1 MRKRLLFLTLPAVA
15 VVAVLAAAFSTAPVL
30 AATTY
35 HVQPDGSGAAC
46 SAAAPCGSIQHAVD
60 LAAPGDQILVRAGT
74 YEENVTVAVEKKN
87 LTLAGTG
94 QAQVVLQ
101 SAGSGQKEAPAGVPA
116 DIVLDIFAP
125 GVTVRNLTIR
135 HSEGSP
141 SGRDIGVF
149 VRPPALDVTLSN
161 LTVERLRTGN
171 NLEPTTPGSRGVLVF
186 RATGT
191 TVRNSLFQGNYED
204 HIHLPTSAATVLNN
218 DVYNATRLGI
228 VIIQESASSVSVDN
242 VLKDNTVAGSGS
254 DGIQVQGDDNLIQA
268 NRVWNNGDYGIHLC
282 GPASSPLCVAPG
294 TGATASGNV
303 VQANQLRDNALG
315 ALADFGEDNLLRVQ
329 AN

>member
-1 MRKRLLFLTLPAVA
+1 MRNRYLFLTLLSVA
-15 VVAVLAAAFSTAPVL
+15 VVAVLAAAFATTPVF

-35 HVQPDGSGAAC
+35 HVQPDGSGTSC
-46 SAAAPCGSIQHAVD
+46 TAAAPCGSIQQAVD
-60 LAAPGDQILVRAGT
+60 LAGSGDQILVHAGL
-74 YEENVTVAVEKKN
+74 YEENVTIPVQKQN

-94 QAQVVLQ
+94 RGQMILQ

-135 HSEGSP
+135 HPEGAP

-149 VRPPALDVTLSN
+149 VRPPALDVTLNN
-161 LTVERLRTGN
+161 LTVERLRTGD
-171 NLEPTTPGSRGVLVF
+171 NLEPTAPGSRGLLVF

-228 VIIQESASSVSVDN
+228 VIIQESAGSLSVDN
-242 VLKDNTVAGSGS
+242 VIKANSVAGSGS
-254 DGIQVQGDDNLIQA
+254 DGIQIQGDDNLIQA
-268 NRVWNNGDYGIHLC
+268 NRVWNSGGYGIHLC
-282 GPASSPLCVAPG
+282 GSASSPPCVAPG
-294 TGATASGNV
+294 TGATASDNL
-303 VQANQLRDNALG
+303 VQANQLRNNVLG
-315 ALADFGEDNLLRVQ
+315 AIADFGEDNLVQ
-329 AN
+329 LQGE